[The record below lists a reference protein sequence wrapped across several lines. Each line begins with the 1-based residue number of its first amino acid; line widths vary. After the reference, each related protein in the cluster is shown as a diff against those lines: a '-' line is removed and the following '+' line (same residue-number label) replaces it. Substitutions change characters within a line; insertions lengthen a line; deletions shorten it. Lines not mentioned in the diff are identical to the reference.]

1 MVGLRELSESGLG
14 AEPIEVP
21 IEVRIVQQA
30 SDPEL
35 RQVISG
41 VSWEQYEQLLAE
53 VGDDAP
59 WRITYLDGVLE
70 LMSPSR
76 RHESNKTLIGSLL
89 EDYFKEKRIPFFPM
103 GSTTLRKQ
111 AKQSGAEPDE
121 SYCVGTD
128 KEFPDLAIEVVITS
142 GSIQKLQVYK
152 RLGVREVW
160 FFQQNQFEVHYLRGE
175 DYEQIAASEVL
186 PSLDLSLLAEF
197 ALASDPLTA
206 ALEFRDR
213 CRTLL

>member
-1 MVGLRELSESGLG
+1 MVLLRELTESELG
-14 AEPIEVP
+14 VEPIEIRLVL
-21 IEVRIVQQA
+21 QA
-30 SDPEL
+30 DDPEL

-41 VSWEQYEQLLAE
+41 VSWEQYEQLLVE

-70 LMSPSR
+70 LTSPSR
-76 RHESNKTLIGSLL
+76 RHEKNKATIGSLL
-89 EDYFKEKRIPFFPM
+89 EAYCQETRTPYFPL
-103 GSTTLRKQ
+103 GSMTLRKQ
-111 AKQSGAEPDE
+111 KKQSGAEPDE
-121 SYCVGTD
+121 SYCIGTE
-128 KEFPDLAIEVVITS
+128 KEFPDLAIEGVITS
-142 GSIQKLQVYK
+142 GSIQKLQAYK

-160 FFQQNQFEVHYLRGE
+160 FFQQNQFEVHHLRGE
-175 DYEQIAASEVL
+175 GYEQIAASEIL
-186 PSLDLSLLAEF
+186 PDLDLSLLAEY